1 MKTFAVFLLR
11 TQFEG
16 VCRKTTKRFY
26 QGGGGKVR
34 TFIIGVSLA
43 LALLT
48 GPASAEP
55 SADDMSA
62 NDVMPGCR
70 SLLGKARTKPHFDA
84 AKSANKEEI
93 PCIGGVTA
101 AEMIDDLQQKH
112 EVCIPKGVT
121 MGQMIAVVVK
131 YVDEH
136 PEDMHSEFL
145 FLAHEALLTAWP
157 CKP

>member
-1 MKTFAVFLLR
+1 MPV
-11 TQFEG
+11 
-16 VCRKTTKRFY
+16 
-26 QGGGGKVR
+26 
-34 TFIIGVSLA
+34 
-43 LALLT
+43 
-48 GPASAEP
+48 P
-55 SADDMSA
+55 SGDSEDQTA
-62 NDVMPGCR
+62 
-70 SLLGKARTKPHFDA
+70 FDA

-93 PCIGGVTA
+93 TCIGGVTA

-121 MGQMIAVVVK
+121 MGQMIAVVVN